1 MHWPGSHE
9 AGAECRPLSLSLK
22 RGWASQ
28 LGLRSQ
34 AALETLVLPSW
45 PPDGTLQLGVPTPA
59 CALRVRVQPV
69 TLTVSFSLLGWVLL
83 PCEPPFPLTLRLA
96 HGGPSLPL
104 PPGWW
109 AWPQAGGGGR
119 IGSEN
124 SPSSCTSSPQH
135 SPTGWGGAWSRS
147 PLFPGEPPPAL
158 LCPAMAT
165 PPCLFPSFFSLR
177 FTPAFSHSSFCDLGR
192 PKWDIQDPGGDWK
205 GHLCTGSRPE
215 PFGASVPTLSGCASA
230 PQRSCSLQA
239 PARGLLALCV
249 QRPLMGQAWAA
260 RPLPGASS
268 SLPPSAPVFR

>member
-1 MHWPGSHE
+1 M
-9 AGAECRPLSLSLK
+9 
-22 RGWASQ
+22 
-28 LGLRSQ
+28 
-34 AALETLVLPSW
+34 
-45 PPDGTLQLGVPTPA
+45 
-59 CALRVRVQPV
+59 QPV

-83 PCEPPFPLTLRLA
+83 PCEPPFPLTLRPA

-165 PPCLFPSFFSLR
+165 PPCLFPSLSSL
-177 FTPAFSHSSFCDLGR
+177 FVPLLHFPTAPSVILEDLSGAFRTLVETGRATSALGADPSPSEPLSPLRAAVPLR
-192 PKWDIQDPGGDWK
+192 P
-205 GHLCTGSRPE
+205 
-215 PFGASVPTLSGCASA
+215 SVPAPCRPLPVASW
-230 PQRSCSLQA
+230 PFV
-239 PARGLLALCV
+239 CV

-268 SLPPSAPVFR
+268 SLPPSTPVFR